1 MVFISTYLNFYLSL
15 NRFQY
20 MFLEFMFAI
29 KLIDTNLCTLN
40 ETKPRKFLLVGFAGL
55 GLLFETVYRILS
67 VFEDN

>member
-1 MVFISTYLNFYLSL
+1 
-15 NRFQY
+15 
-20 MFLEFMFAI
+20 MFAI